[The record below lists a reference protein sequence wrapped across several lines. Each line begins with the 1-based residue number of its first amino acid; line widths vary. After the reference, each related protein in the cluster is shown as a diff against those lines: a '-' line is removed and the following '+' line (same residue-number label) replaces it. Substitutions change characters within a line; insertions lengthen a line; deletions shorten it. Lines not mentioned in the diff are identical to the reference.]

1 MLFLSL
7 NSDLFSSND
16 QKPLQRHY
24 SISFCGS
31 SLDVARFPSSWLK
44 RKYESTAAKSSK
56 KLKSV
61 AEDVLY
67 DTEPVWQNFELL
79 SQENSIQPD
88 TAQSL
93 IKLFED
99 GNTIPFIARYR
110 RNVIGNM
117 SPEELRLVKDHYEE
131 ICCLRSKLKTV
142 VKTIQKNGLLNN
154 DLRKSL
160 SSVRTAE
167 ELELLYAPFKP
178 ESKRTL
184 SERAKA
190 LGLDKPAYNI
200 LNDICEEY
208 LENYIQSNKDGLKTL
223 GEVEKGI
230 INIIASVIGSDTEI
244 LSHVRELRTSH
255 YFFIETKKLNIKGRT
270 LTKKDV
276 NNKPVDES
284 KYRLYYDFKITS
296 DNIKPHQV
304 LAINRGENQKVLS
317 VKIEVPEFLIKNFK
331 NFCMKK
337 FLNTSSN
344 KQKQRIVK
352 EAINDSY
359 TRLVQPLLIRELRST
374 LKGMAEKTSIE
385 TFSKN
390 LKQLLLAQPI
400 KGKLI
405 LGLDPGFAN
414 GCKLALI
421 DETGTLLDHNTI
433 YPFKTFKNAKSD
445 SEYTLKKMLH
455 QHKCELIALGNGTAC
470 RETETWLSELIGANV
485 FSPLKLTYTIVN
497 EDGASIYS
505 CSPEAKKEFPKLDP
519 HIISAVSL
527 ARRVQEP
534 LAELVKIEPQHLGV
548 GMYQHDL
555 RKKQLNEALNEVVS
569 ECVSFVGVDLNTA
582 SQCLLKGVAGLSD
595 KKASQIINYR
605 EENGPFIH
613 RRELLK
619 VKGIGEKVFQQ
630 CSGFLRI
637 GPINLEE
644 EAIFYKKSNTTKL
657 DRTIIHPESY
667 DMTKTLMK
675 ELNLKEKDIGSR
687 EFIEKI
693 KNVSKN
699 LDIDEL
705 SRKYDTNKDSVKLIL
720 DTLGKSLNYDL
731 RLEYNITPLFKKGIK
746 SIEDLKIGNVLS
758 GRISNVTSFGC
769 FVDIGVHFN
778 GLIHL
783 SKLKG
788 KQLQIGDRVEVEVL
802 SIELDRK
809 RISLKYVGMS
819 V

>member
-1 MLFLSL
+1 MS
-7 NSDLFSSND
+7 
-16 QKPLQRHY
+16 
-24 SISFCGS
+24 
-31 SLDVARFPSSWLK
+31 K